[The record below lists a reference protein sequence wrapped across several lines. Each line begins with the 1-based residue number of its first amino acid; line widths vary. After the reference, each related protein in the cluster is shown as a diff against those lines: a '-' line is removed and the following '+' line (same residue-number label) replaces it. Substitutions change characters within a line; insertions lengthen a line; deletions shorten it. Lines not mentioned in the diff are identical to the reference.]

1 VDDLPPSRPTT
12 TTTCRYHV
20 EETSGMSTHEQHQQ
34 WTDVDSYLSDTL
46 GLADPALEATLKAS
60 DAAGLP
66 QIAVSA
72 PQGRL
77 LQLLA
82 RIHGARRILEIGTLG
97 GYSTICLARAL
108 PEDGR
113 LITLEFDPRHA
124 EVART
129 NIAAAGLADKVE
141 VRVGP
146 ALESLP
152 LLQRED
158 LGPFDLAFID
168 ADKVNNPSYVRWAL
182 ELSRPGSV
190 IVVDNVIRDG
200 EVADGATDDQ
210 AVRGTREALE
220 FIAAEP
226 RLTGTAIQTVG
237 SKGYDGFAL
246 AVVTE

>member
-1 VDDLPPSRPTT
+1 
-12 TTTCRYHV
+12 
-20 EETSGMSTHEQHQQ
+20 MSTHEQHEQ
-34 WTDVDSYLSDTL
+34 WNAVDSYLSDTL
-46 GLADPALEATLKAS
+46 GLADPALEAALKAS

-72 PQGRL
+72 PHGRL

-97 GYSTICLARAL
+97 GYSAICLARAL
-108 PEDGR
+108 PEGGK
-113 LITLEFDPRHA
+113 LVTLEFDPRHA
-124 EVART
+124 EVARA

-146 ALESLP
+146 ALETLP
-152 LLQRED
+152 LLQRE
-158 LGPFDLAFID
+158 GAEPFDLAFID
-168 ADKVNNPSYVRWAL
+168 ADKVNNPNYVRWAL
-182 ELSRPGSV
+182 ELGRPGSL
-190 IVVDNVIRDG
+190 IIVDNVIRDG
-200 EVADGATDDQ
+200 KVVDAESEDPAI
-210 AVRGTREALE
+210 RGTREALE

-237 SKGYDGFAL
+237 SKGYDGFAV

>member
-1 VDDLPPSRPTT
+1 
-12 TTTCRYHV
+12 
-20 EETSGMSTHEQHQQ
+20 MNTHEQQQQ
-34 WTDVDSYLSDTL
+34 WNAVDGYLSDTL
-46 GLADPALEATLKAS
+46 GLADPALEAALKAS

-72 PQGRL
+72 AHGRL
-77 LQLLA
+77 LHLLA
-82 RIHGARRILEIGTLG
+82 RINGARRILEIGTLG
-97 GYSTICLARAL
+97 GYSAICLARAL

-113 LITLEFDPRHA
+113 LVSLEFDPRHA
-124 EVART
+124 EVARG

-152 LLQRED
+152 LLQSEGA
-158 LGPFDLAFID
+158 GPFDLAFID

-182 ELSRPGSV
+182 ELGRPGSV

-200 EVADGATDDQ
+200 RVADGTSEDPS
-210 AVRGTREALE
+210 VRGTREALE

-226 RLTGTAIQTVG
+226 RLTGTAVQTVG
-237 SKGYDGFAL
+237 TKGYDGFAL
-246 AVVTE
+246 AVVTG

>member
-1 VDDLPPSRPTT
+1 V
-12 TTTCRYHV
+12 
-20 EETSGMSTHEQHQQ
+20 STHEQQ
-34 WTDVDSYLSDTL
+34 WNDVDTYFAETL
-46 GLADPALEATLKAS
+46 ALTDPALEGALKSS

-72 PQGRL
+72 PQGKL

-82 RIHGARRILEIGTLG
+82 QLQGARTILEIGTLG

-108 PEDGR
+108 PEGGR

-124 EVART
+124 EVARG

-152 LLQRED
+152 RLQAEG
-158 LGPFDLAFID
+158 LGPFDLSFID
-168 ADKVNNPSYVRWAL
+168 ADKVNNPAYVRWAL
-182 ELSRPGSV
+182 ELSRPGSL
-190 IVVDNVIRDG
+190 IIVDNVVRNGKVVDG
-200 EVADGATDDQ
+200 GSDDPSVQ
-210 AVRGTREALE
+210 GTRAALE

-226 RLTGTAIQTVG
+226 RLSGTAIQTVG
-237 SKGYDGFAL
+237 TKGYDGFAL
-246 AVVTE
+246 AVVTS

>member
-1 VDDLPPSRPTT
+1 
-12 TTTCRYHV
+12 
-20 EETSGMSTHEQHQQ
+20 MSTHEQQQ
-34 WTDVDSYLSDTL
+34 WNAVDSYLSDTL
-46 GLADPALEATLKAS
+46 GLADPALEAALKAS

-77 LQLLA
+77 LHLLA
-82 RIHGARRILEIGTLG
+82 RINGARRILEIGTLG

-113 LITLEFDPRHA
+113 LVSLEFDPRHA
-124 EVART
+124 EVARA

-152 LLQRED
+152 LLQSEGA
-158 LGPFDLAFID
+158 GPFDLAFID

-200 EVADGATDDQ
+200 KVADGTSEDPS
-210 AVRGTREALE
+210 VRGTREALE
-220 FIAAEP
+220 FIAAEA
-226 RLTGTAIQTVG
+226 RLTGTAVQTVG
-237 SKGYDGFAL
+237 AKGYDGFAL
-246 AVVTE
+246 ALVTG

>member
-1 VDDLPPSRPTT
+1 MSR
-12 TTTCRYHV
+12 
-20 EETSGMSTHEQHQQ
+20 HEQHQQ
-34 WTDVDSYLSDTL
+34 WNAVDSYLSDTL
-46 GLADPALEATLKAS
+46 GLADPALEGALKAS

-72 PQGRL
+72 PHGRL
-77 LQLLA
+77 LHLLA

-113 LITLEFDPRHA
+113 LVTLEFDPRHA
-124 EVART
+124 EVARA

-146 ALESLP
+146 AMETLA
-152 LLQRED
+152 LLQNE
-158 LGPFDLAFID
+158 GAAPFDLAFID

-182 ELSRPGSV
+182 ELGRPGSV
-190 IVVDNVIRDG
+190 IVVDNVVRDG
-200 EVADGATDDQ
+200 KVADGASEDPS
-210 AVRGTREALE
+210 VRGTREALE

-226 RLTGTAIQTVG
+226 RLTGTAVQTVG

-246 AVVTE
+246 AVVTG